1 VIRITTPP
9 MFALDEIRK
18 RDPDSF
24 EVLDRLF
31 YEFGDHPFYMRAEF
45 RPCDWVELRYL
56 GAVARLFGN
65 EFLVVIDETV
75 H

>member
-1 VIRITTPP
+1 MIQIATPP
-9 MFALDEIRK
+9 MFIVDDIRK

-31 YEFGDHPFYMRAEF
+31 YEFGDAPFYMRAEF
-45 RPCDWVELRYL
+45 RPCDWAELRYW
-56 GAVARLFGN
+56 GALARLFGN
-65 EFLVVIDETV
+65 EFLVVTDETV